1 MQWKKLRGFA
11 CLPARQASRYNC
23 TSFGWTRDDFVS
35 CESRERPMEKERP
48 VRRSERFLTIYSAV
62 LTAIFVVTT
71 LSSFAAANKNK
82 FDEIDVQRINV
93 VEPDGTLRLVI
104 SNKTSAPGLIVKGK
118 EYPHP
123 DRKTAGVFFFDDEGT
138 ENGGLIFGG
147 MKGKDGKVESWGHL
161 SFDQYMQDQVF
172 TIDAG
177 EEDGKRMSTL
187 QVWDRPDYPMTELL
201 DEQQRI
207 SKMSKA
213 DQDAA
218 YQKFFARPNHQA
230 HARVALGRTSDRSVV
245 LLLKDTEGRNRIV
258 LQVAADGSPALKFLD
273 EKGQIVSQLP
283 EPKKN

>member
-1 MQWKKLRGFA
+1 MPKR
-11 CLPARQASRYNC
+11 
-23 TSFGWTRDDFVS
+23 
-35 CESRERPMEKERP
+35 
-48 VRRSERFLTIYSAV
+48 ERFLLIYAAV
-62 LTAIFVVTT
+62 LTTLLAATT
-71 LSSFAAANKNK
+71 LSGFRATNTKPK
-82 FDEIDVQRINV
+82 FEEIDVQRVNV

-104 SNKTSAPGLIVKGK
+104 SNTASAPGLIVKGK

-123 DRKTAGVFFFDDEGT
+123 DRKTAGILFFDDEGT

-147 MKGKDGKVESWGHL
+147 MKGKDGKVQSWGHL

-213 DQDAA
+213 EQDAA
-218 YQKFFARPNHQA
+218 YQKFFGTPNHQA

-245 LLLKDTEGRNRIV
+245 LLLKDPEGRNRIV
-258 LQVAADGSPALKFLD
+258 LQVAADGSPVLKFLN
-273 EKGQIVSQLP
+273 EKGQVVSQLP
-283 EPKKN
+283 ESKKN